1 MAKPQEQKTLRD
13 TIRETFT
20 PSRVGL
26 LSWAFIA
33 VIMGTIGVAS
43 YQFGGDTPNR
53 SSGSLVTS
61 GLVLPPA
68 GDIETT
74 ASTPATGRIPV
85 EILQVPHNRLDFDA
99 VNLNQSQIEVL
110 QREIVGLR
118 RRLSALTEQ
127 NVAYSRRIAA
137 LEKQVAVAKLSDAA
151 NPITRGDASIEP
163 APGVVIT
170 RAKPDQQNSIASQT
184 AVADNPSV
192 TQQTNTGIEM
202 LAGNKRDTTQKNVP
216 PRRIAIYTPKGNTPG
231 EFVTDEANQ
240 EPVRIVQLP
249 QVGPDPIVTGSI
261 PTQAVDTLPEQI
273 TPPAEPFDANPTQT
287 RAKPAVISPSSAA
300 GRLRGGGENQIK
312 RSDFGAVIG
321 HYRNIASAAK
331 AWADFKEQNEERMR
345 DLRPL
350 LMNRQGTE
358 GGIALLVGPFG
369 NAADAAVACLHL
381 LDVTSLCHP
390 ALYAGEPLIAA
401 AEFRDTAF

>member
-1 MAKPQEQKTLRD
+1 MAKPQEQKTFKD
-13 TIRETFT
+13 TIHETFT

-74 ASTPATGRIPV
+74 ASIPTSGRIPV
-85 EILQVPHNRLDFDA
+85 EILQVPPNRLDFDA

-127 NVAYSRRIAA
+127 NMAYSQRIAA

-151 NPITRGDASIEP
+151 QSKAQGDASIEP
-163 APGVVIT
+163 VPGVVIT
-170 RAKPDQQNSIASQT
+170 RAKPDLQSTTDSQA
-184 AVADNPSV
+184 AVPGKPSFAV
-192 TQQTNTGIEM
+192 GSKPEKEILTGNNRE
-202 LAGNKRDTTQKNVP
+202 NTQKNVP
-216 PRRIAIYTPKGNTPG
+216 PRRIAIHTPQGTPTG
-231 EFVTDEANQ
+231 DPVANVENQ

-249 QVGPDPIVTGSI
+249 EVEPGPIVTGSI
-261 PTQAVDTLPEQI
+261 PTQAIDTLPEQT
-273 TPPAEPFDANPTQT
+273 TPPAAPFDANPTQT
-287 RAKPAVISPSSAA
+287 RAKPTIISPSSAA

-321 HYRNIASAAK
+321 HYSSIAAAAK

-350 LMNRQGTE
+350 LMNRQVAE
-358 GGIALLVGPFG
+358 GGVALLVGPFG

-390 ALYAGEPLIAA
+390 ALYTGEPLIAA